1 MLYDVVIVGG
11 GGISLPPNDA
21 QHFLPFALMLRG
33 WARDVVVFTN
43 DAFDVPREA
52 RERLQAAGV
61 RLETDPVARL
71 VGREHRLEAVELA
84 SGIRSPCEAL
94 FVRPPQRQVE
104 LIGAL
109 GVALDDDGYVRIDAM
124 TWETSVPGVYA
135 AGGLTTRMQGAVLA
149 AVAGFQAAAAINAE
163 LTAELATSGAL

>member
-1 MLYDVVIVGG
+1 
-11 GGISLPPNDA
+11 
-21 QHFLPFALMLRG
+21 
-33 WARDVVVFTN
+33 
-43 DAFDVPREA
+43 
-52 RERLQAAGV
+52 
-61 RLETDPVARL
+61 